1 MDFFE
6 AQDTA
11 LRKTRRLVVYYL
23 LAVVV
28 IVVAVYA
35 AVTAGFVIYALLTEQ
50 AARSSYGEPAAVVL
64 WEPMRFLFTAAG
76 VVAVVGLGTL
86 YKTLSLRGGGSSV
99 AKALGGERVDRSTR
113 DARRKQLLN
122 VVEEMAIA
130 AGVPVPEVYLLKE
143 EASINAFAA
152 GWGQDDAVIAVS
164 EGALRHLSRDEL
176 QGVVAHEYSH
186 ILHGD
191 SRLNI
196 RLMGVLF
203 GILMLSIF
211 GQVLRVA
218 VGFGGGHRARR
229 RVHGGGGGGGGRGSG
244 GALIIAVLVVV
255 LLVTLIGYIGTF
267 FGRMIQAA
275 ISRQREFL
283 ADAAAVQFTRN
294 PEGIGGALKKLGS
307 GVDRGRLNH
316 PNAGEAAH
324 MYFADGLKRS
334 FGSALATHPPLE
346 ERIRQIEPNWDGTF
360 AMAEP
365 KERPK
370 GDGGASSEGT
380 SSPPQGAKASGGPM
394 GMEGMVMMGAIGSL
408 SQQNLENAQ
417 AITARIPEVLDD
429 RLRDADGAKAAV
441 FALLLADNPSDD
453 EEQLAILKEALAAAE
468 VEAVREVY
476 ALLCQHPRQVRLA
489 VLELATSTLAQSGK
503 VEMESIDRLLDELI
517 HADDHLSLYEFC
529 VRRILG
535 ERLRRGREGESGAS
549 AVAYTKV
556 KPPVGDA
563 VGKVLSIVARRA
575 TEAEDPQKMVE
586 RALVPLGLLQG
597 KVRYYSAEEASL
609 PDLDGAL
616 DLLRTCSFAIR
627 AQCLRG
633 VVFCLKADGRL
644 SPEEAEVLRMLGLS
658 LDCPVPP
665 LAME

>member
-6 AQDTA
+6 AQDMA
-11 LRKTRRLVVYYL
+11 LRKTRRLVIYYL

-28 IVVAVYA
+28 IVGAVYA
-35 AVTAGFVIYALLTEQ
+35 AVTAGYLIHALLTQPE
-50 AARSSYGEPAAVVL
+50 AARSPYGGPAAVAL
-64 WEPMRFLFTAAG
+64 WEPMRFLLTASG
-76 VVAVVGLGTL
+76 VVALVGLGTL

-113 DARRKQLLN
+113 DGRRKQLLN

-130 AGVPVPEVYLLKE
+130 AGIPVPEVYLLMDE
-143 EASINAFAA
+143 EAINAFAA

-164 EGALRHLSRDEL
+164 EGALRYLSRDEL

-191 SRLNI
+191 CRLNI

-229 RVHGGGGGGGGRGSG
+229 RVHGGGGGGRGGG

-307 GVDRGRLNH
+307 GVDRGQLNH

-346 ERIRQIEPNWDGTF
+346 ERIRQIEPGWDGTF
-360 AMAEP
+360 AMPEP
-365 KERPK
+365 EQRPQAGGGAAK
-370 GDGGASSEGT
+370 GGAS
-380 SSPPQGAKASGGPM
+380 PPRSGASGGSM
-394 GMEGMVMMGAIGSL
+394 GMEGMAIMGAIGSM
-408 SQQNLENAQ
+408 SQQNLDNAQ
-417 AITARIPEVLDD
+417 AITARIPEALDD

-441 FALLLADNPSDD
+441 LALLLADNSRDD
-453 EEQLAILKEALAAAE
+453 EAQLAMLKEALPAAE
-468 VEAVREVY
+468 VEAVREIH
-476 ALLCQHPRQVRLA
+476 ALLVQHPRQVRLA

-503 VEMESIDRLLDELI
+503 ADTDSIQELLEKLI

-529 VRRILG
+529 VRRILA
-535 ERLRRGREGESGAS
+535 ERLRRGRKGEAGAP
-549 AVAYTKV
+549 AVRYTKG
-556 KPPVGDA
+556 KPPVADA

-575 TEAEDPQKMVE
+575 AEAEDPQSMVE
-586 RALVPLGLLQG
+586 RALEPLGLLQG
-597 KVRYYSAEEASL
+597 KVRYQSAAEAPL
-609 PDLDGAL
+609 RELDDAL
-616 DLLRTCSFAIR
+616 DLLRTCSFALR

-633 VVFCLKADGRL
+633 VVFCLKTDGRL
-644 SPEEAEVLRMLGLS
+644 SPEEAEVLRMLGLG

-665 LAME
+665 LAMERV